1 MVYYDIFR
9 TYHWDRMWRS
19 LNCWHQCSRKLWHNF
34 RWVILP
40 KVRGKYSSDRW
51 LFLITLTQYPWKP
64 YFINAYCR
72 FNDKTTTIALNAT
85 HLHIGFSSDCEP
97 EYWFSQGTFYGK
109 KLSFYE
115 SNPTDFTRKKK
126 NKTVYCIISFNKL
139 Q

>member
-1 MVYYDIFR
+1 MVYCGIFR
-9 TYHWDRMWRS
+9 TYHWDQMWRS
-19 LNCWHQCSRKLWHNF
+19 LNCWHQCSCKLWHNF

-51 LFLITLTQYPWKP
+51 LFLIILSQYPWKP

-85 HLHIGFSSDCEP
+85 HLHINFSSACES
-97 EYWFSQGTFYGK
+97 EYWFSEGTFCRKTVLSWKQSNLLYQK
-109 KLSFYE
+109 KI
-115 SNPTDFTRKKK
+115 
-126 NKTVYCIISFNKL
+126 TVYCSISFNKL